1 MGIPNETEM
10 ENELLEAERK
20 RVVTEKERED
30 ALRRRRLE
38 RSLEEGLQDSFPASD
53 AINVT
58 QPPPS
63 AQDKREG
70 ARPKK

>member
-10 ENELLEAERK
+10 ENEVVEAKRK
-20 RVVTEKERED
+20 HNKKERED
-30 ALRRRRLE
+30 ALRRHRLE
-38 RSLEEGLQDSFPASD
+38 KSLEEGLEDSFPASD

-63 AQDKREG
+63 VQDKREG
-70 ARPKK
+70 ARTKK